1 MNLKFDEAPKYDA
14 YIRLFEGLCG
24 PRPTRPIQ
32 TQTPPTKVGQK
43 RQRDPNDEIFL
54 DSTGAPKKKV
64 RDLVQYC
71 TASMSSMCAPVVGCT
86 PGLDQMPSYFQCRSL
101 PQPIGQCYHRPG
113 SGLIGCRGM

>member
-1 MNLKFDEAPKYDA
+1 MQFTEAVVNLKFDEAPKYDA

-64 RDLVQYC
+64 SACMHACNQNPN
-71 TASMSSMCAPVVGCT
+71 S
-86 PGLDQMPSYFQCRSL
+86 
-101 PQPIGQCYHRPG
+101 QP
-113 SGLIGCRGM
+113 

>member
-1 MNLKFDEAPKYDA
+1 MQFTEAVVNLKFDEAPKYDA

-32 TQTPPTKVGQK
+32 TQTPPTSKVGQK

-64 RDLVQYC
+64 CSLCMQSVHC
-71 TASMSSMCAPVVGCT
+71 TFPDV
-86 PGLDQMPSYFQCRSL
+86 L
-101 PQPIGQCYHRPG
+101 
-113 SGLIGCRGM
+113 